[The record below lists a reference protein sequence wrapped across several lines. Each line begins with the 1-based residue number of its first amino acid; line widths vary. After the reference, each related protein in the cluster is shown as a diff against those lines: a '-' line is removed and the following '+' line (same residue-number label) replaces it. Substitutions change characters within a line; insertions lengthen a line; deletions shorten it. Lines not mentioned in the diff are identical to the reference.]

1 MRAGNVLPLET
12 GEPLIFASFIAITLF
27 LEEITLYGMIHKSI
41 HGMVVEHLGEEGWQK
56 IAKQA
61 EVDEQHLLSM
71 ESYDDHIVYDLVE
84 AAADCM
90 NLKPDQILEDFG
102 RHFVNQ
108 TLSNNYQNLLKSY
121 GQTSFELLDNL
132 NKLHTSIKTT
142 FTGYRPPAFTVRYI
156 MSDEIDLFYE
166 SERIG
171 LSPFV
176 RGLLAGIADLYGE
189 TLVIAFEEKTD
200 VPEGEQTLFRVVR
213 EIPK

>member
-1 MRAGNVLPLET
+1 V
-12 GEPLIFASFIAITLF
+12 
-27 LEEITLYGMIHKSI
+27 YGMIHKSI
-41 HGMVVEHLGEEGWQK
+41 HGMVLEHLGEEGWKK
-56 IAKQA
+56 IADQA

-90 NLKPDQILEDFG
+90 NLKPSQILENFG
-102 RHFVNQ
+102 EHFVKK
-108 TLSNNYQNLLKSY
+108 TLSNNYQNLLKNF

-142 FTGYRPPAFTVRYI
+142 FTGYRPPTFTVRYI
-156 MSDEIDLFYE
+156 MLDEIDLIYK

-176 RGLLAGIADLYGE
+176 RGLLTGIAYLYGE
-189 TLVIAFEEKTD
+189 SLVIAYEEKID
-200 VPEGEQTLFRVVR
+200 VSSGEQTLFRVVR
-213 EIPK
+213 EPPK